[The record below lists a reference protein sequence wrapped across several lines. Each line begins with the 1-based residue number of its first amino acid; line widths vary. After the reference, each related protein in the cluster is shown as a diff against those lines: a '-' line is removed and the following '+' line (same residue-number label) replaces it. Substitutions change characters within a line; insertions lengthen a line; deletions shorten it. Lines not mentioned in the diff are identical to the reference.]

1 MAYRYIFSS
10 ACARDVQALAG
21 ARQYPL
27 LVRLLIAHLPAILAD
42 PRDAGEPKRG
52 LLRGCAGFALTRGTG
67 AAYRLVYE
75 LHDDVVLLLAL
86 GAHDAA
92 YRDAERRR

>member
-1 MAYRYIFSS
+1 MAYRYAFSS
-10 ACARDVQALAG
+10 ACARDVQDLAG

-27 LVRLLIAHLPAILAD
+27 LVQLLIAHLPTILVD
-42 PRDAGEPKRG
+42 PRGRGEPKRG
-52 LLRGCAGFALTRGTG
+52 PLRGCYGFALARGTG

-75 LHDDVVLLLAL
+75 IHGDVVLLLAL
-86 GAHDAA
+86 GEHDAA